1 MQKIGR
7 CYSLIDHLFIITKVF
22 TSCHLWSHPMMGK
35 KRSQV
40 TSTVQGLDHTTANI
54 KTRNR
59 VGHLKRPSQ
68 DPV

>member
-7 CYSLIDHLFIITKVF
+7 CYNLIDHLVIITKFF
-22 TSCHLWSHPMMGK
+22 TSCHLWSHAMMGK